1 MESIPQP
8 AEGTEKTPDTAVKP
22 MEVQNLLPCEVTA
35 GASKEEEEVGLE
47 EIKEDKQHLISEM
60 PPEIDLGKPT
70 TEEMLAKGSPEALP
84 ELKGIIESVV
94 TVEDDFITVVQTT
107 VDEGESASHSVR
119 FAATQQEDIETGD
132 SQAEEELE
140 VEEVA
145 DIQVEP
151 KEGSPEAPA
160 SPQREEILLT
170 DYKTETC
177 DDYKDETTI
186 DDSVMDTDSLWA
198 DTQGVHYPFCFV
210 C

>member
-1 MESIPQP
+1 METQ
-8 AEGTEKTPDTAVKP
+8 K
-22 MEVQNLLPCEVTA
+22 LLPCELA
-35 GASKEEEEVGLE
+35 AAALKGEEYEEEEVEAGQE
-47 EIKEDKQHLISEM
+47 TKEEDKQHLVSEM
-60 PPEIDLGKPT
+60 PPDFGKPAA
-70 TEEMLAKGSPEALP
+70 EEMGAKGSPEALP

-132 SQAEEELE
+132 SQAEEELD
-140 VEEVA
+140 VEEVE
-145 DIQVEP
+145 VEP
-151 KEGSPEAPA
+151 KEGSREAPA

-170 DYKTETC
+170 NYKTETC

-186 DDSVMDTDSLWA
+186 DDSIMDTDSLWA